1 MGRHRVIDREAM
13 LDAAE
18 RVVLRDGAAKLSL
31 DAVATEAGISK
42 ASVLYDYKTKQ
53 ALIRALVE
61 RRVAAET
68 ARMGSLI
75 GEQGACPDAVV
86 RGRLAAARQ
95 TIPDGERAVA
105 ISLCAALAQGAALR
119 EPIRAVINAHLTTLG
134 CGSTHPRGALL
145 AFLAIEGL
153 MFLERFG
160 FHAWPRAERDRILGD
175 IAWLITQ
182 EPAGD
187 ADPDTGHRPVASDTD
202 D

>member
-18 RVVLRDGAAKLSL
+18 RVVVRDGAAKLSL

-68 ARMGSLI
+68 ARIGQLI
-75 GEQGACPDAVV
+75 AAQGADPDAVV

-95 TIPDGERAVA
+95 KVPDEERAVA
-105 ISLCAALAQGAALR
+105 VSLCAALAQDAELR
-119 EPIRAVINAHLTTLG
+119 EPIRTVINEHLTTLG
-134 CGSTHPRGALL
+134 RDSAHPGAARL

-153 MFLERFG
+153 MFLEWFG
-160 FHAWPRAERDRILGD
+160 FHAWPQDQRDRILGD
-175 IAWLITQ
+175 IAWLIGQ
-182 EPAGD
+182 EPPGD
-187 ADPDTGHRPVASDTD
+187 TAPDTGHRPVAPDTD